1 MESLPRRDVASDK
14 VAELDHRSLDRHFSE
29 SIRMAVLIPC
39 FNEANTVATVI
50 SGFKAALPA
59 AEIYVFDN
67 NSTDQTVSVATAAG
81 ATVRKESLQGKGNV
95 VRRMFADINADV
107 YVMVDGDSTY
117 DPRYANSMVNL
128 LLAEKLDMVVG
139 TRVASDRAAY
149 RPGHRFGN
157 RLLTTAVSRLFGNR
171 FSDILSGYRVFSRR
185 FVKSFPAM
193 SNGFETETE
202 LTIHALELSLPVAEV
217 ETPYAVRTEGS
228 ASKLQTYSDGFKIL
242 RLILVLYK
250 NERPLQFFSAI
261 ATTLCTVALAL
272 GVPLVVTFI
281 KTGLVLRQPTAI
293 LATGLVLLSALSFV
307 TGLILDTV
315 TRGRREMRRIAYL
328 SIPPPGAS
336 SLIRNDATASE
347 VGQPT

>member
-128 LLAEKLDMVVG
+128 LLAEKLDMIVLPIDPV
-139 TRVASDRAAY
+139 
-149 RPGHRFGN
+149 
-157 RLLTTAVSRLFGNR
+157 TA
-171 FSDILSGYRVFSRR
+171 
-185 FVKSFPAM
+185 
-193 SNGFETETE
+193 
-202 LTIHALELSLPVAEV
+202 
-217 ETPYAVRTEGS
+217 
-228 ASKLQTYSDGFKIL
+228 
-242 RLILVLYK
+242 LVID
-250 NERPLQFFSAI
+250 S
-261 ATTLCTVALAL
+261 
-272 GVPLVVTFI
+272 
-281 KTGLVLRQPTAI
+281 
-293 LATGLVLLSALSFV
+293 
-307 TGLILDTV
+307 
-315 TRGRREMRRIAYL
+315 
-328 SIPPPGAS
+328 
-336 SLIRNDATASE
+336 
-347 VGQPT
+347 